1 VSFLSDR
8 PNLADAALQCCL
20 LSMRVQK
27 HQKHKGDSPR
37 GAKVAGERPR
47 PLPEGILSSPI
58 LVSRLP
64 SGVVGKSRFEASI
77 PKVYYSDG
85 ISEKGGDI
93 LTLRDQ
99 RLVLAR

>member
-47 PLPEGILSSPI
+47 PLPEGKRETKIGELSI
-58 LVSRLP
+58 HR
-64 SGVVGKSRFEASI
+64 A
-77 PKVYYSDG
+77 
-85 ISEKGGDI
+85 
-93 LTLRDQ
+93 
-99 RLVLAR
+99 